1 MMCVSLRNERVF
13 VGYRSWQRN
22 AIIINQIVFWHAEF
36 VHGDCMF
43 GEVDSNIGATHWRKA
58 MSAFQTGMKQFR
70 SQNWQEAR
78 DALEKALPDQK
89 IAADHYE
96 KSGIA
101 IFNRHLTYGLIAS
114 KLGIAYNRCG
124 QFEQSEAILR
134 STIESYDS
142 AGKLDSTDMQS
153 LLESLH
159 ELAVV
164 LRSLGRMEEARVFEH
179 RCGEL
184 SKLQQVRTTNPDSK
198 SKIQVLIFAP
208 FFFFLATMSLIS
220 CSSELPQAYT
230 VWAQGPTSAR
240 WPSVPARIVT
250 CESSTN
256 SSSGQIYKV
265 DLEYEYTVDGKKY
278 SSSRYGWNGWNDQA
292 SDSFAKEH
300 KAGDAIVVR
309 VSPGH
314 PEVAVFDSTFQPNLA
329 LGAFLKCGILILLAL
344 IFYGFCGWAVYGT
357 FIAPSRR
364 KAD

>member
-1 MMCVSLRNERVF
+1 
-13 VGYRSWQRN
+13 
-22 AIIINQIVFWHAEF
+22 
-36 VHGDCMF
+36 MF
-43 GEVDSNIGATHWRKA
+43 GEIDSNIGATHWRKA
-58 MSAFQTGMKQFR
+58 MSAFQAGMKHFR
-70 SQNWQEAR
+70 SQGWLEAR
-78 DALEKALPDQK
+78 DALEQALDEQK

-96 KSGIA
+96 KSAIT

-124 QFEQSEAILR
+124 QSEKSEAILR

-153 LLESLH
+153 LQESLH

-164 LRSLGRMEEARVFEH
+164 LRSLGRMEDAHPFEH

-184 SKLQQVRTTNPDSK
+184 SKLQQVRTTSPDFK
-198 SKIQVLIFAP
+198 SKMQVLIFAP

-220 CSSELPQAYT
+220 CSSELQQAYT
-230 VWAQGPTSAR
+230 VWVQGPSSAS
-240 WPSVPARIVT
+240 WPSLPARIVT
-250 CESSTN
+250 CEPYTN

-265 DLEYEYTVDGKKY
+265 DLEYEYTIDGKKH

-292 SDSFAKEH
+292 SDSFARGH
-300 KAGDAIVVR
+300 KAGDMIVVR

-329 LGAFLKCGILILLAL
+329 LGAFLKCGLLILLAL
-344 IFYGFCGWAVYGT
+344 ILYAFCGWAVYGT

-364 KAD
+364 KAGESINTDV